1 MLETSAA
8 IYEADGSY
16 AVALFTSS
24 YCKFMDM
31 ASRNLCMTSDNEKAL
46 ACGKWLCHE
55 SCWSSAS
62 RTTVETGEPYDLRPC
77 EGGINI
83 YAVPI
88 KGFGKVIGSLN
99 FGYGSPPS
107 EDSAIGELAENYQV
121 DREKLKELVQEYKA
135 RPDYIIDAVKRFAIL
150 AAELIGKIYERK
162 KLEGN
167 LIEKE
172 QQLHAAFDFS
182 TIGIAIT
189 SVEKGWIDVN
199 DRLCRMLGYP
209 KEELT
214 RMTWVEITH
223 PEDIEPDVTLFNQVL
238 GGKMDGYEMEKRFI
252 RKNGTIIYTKLWLN
266 CRRNEDGSVRYFVVL
281 LEDISERKALE
292 EELKELTVNLQRRV
306 TEEVEKNREKDQLMY
321 EQSRHIAMGELLVNI
336 GHQWRQPLT
345 VIGLLA
351 QDVLDAYL
359 HNELSEAYIR
369 ENIKAIMDELM
380 GLSKT
385 IDNFKSYYIADS
397 QKTTNKIVD
406 EINNTLSLIDG
417 YFRSKG
423 VKIYKEFAEGLT
435 VNLFPNEFSQVI
447 LNILSN
453 IKDVF
458 EERCITDGT
467 IKIKTCKEPDTDKT
481 VITISD
487 NGGGVSEDII
497 GKIFDPYFT
506 TKHKSRGTGLGL
518 YFARV
523 IIEKSMKGS
532 ITARN
537 VNGGCEFRIEI

>member
-24 YCKFMDM
+24 YCKFLDM
-31 ASRNLCMTSDNEKAL
+31 ASRNLCMTADNAEAL
-46 ACGKWLCHE
+46 ACGKWLCHQ
-55 SCWSSAS
+55 SCWTSAS
-62 RTTVETGEPYDLRPC
+62 RITIETGDSYDLRPC

-107 EDSAIGELAENYQV
+107 EDSAIGELAEKYQV
-121 DREKLKELVQEYKA
+121 DREKLKELARGYKA
-135 RPDYIIDAVKRFAIL
+135 RPDYIIEAVKRFAVL
-150 AAELIGKIYERK
+150 AAELIGEIYERK

-167 LIEKE
+167 LTEKE

-182 TIGIAIT
+182 TIAIAIT

-199 DRLCRMLGYP
+199 NRLCQMLGYP
-209 KEELT
+209 KDELMK
-214 RMTWVEITH
+214 MTWIEITH
-223 PEDIEPDVTLFNQVL
+223 PEDIEPDVALFNQVL
-238 GGKMDGYEMEKRFI
+238 DGKMDGYEMEKRFI
-252 RKNGTIIYTKLWLN
+252 RKDDTILYTKLWLN
-266 CRRNEDGSVRYFVVL
+266 CRRNEDESVRYCVAL
-281 LEDISERKALE
+281 IEDISERKALE
-292 EELKELTVNLQRRV
+292 EELNELTVNLKRRV
-306 TEEVEKNREKDQLMY
+306 KEEVERNREKDQLMY

-345 VIGLLA
+345 VVGLLA
-351 QDVLDAYL
+351 QDILDAYL
-359 HNELSEAYIR
+359 YNELNEAYIR
-369 ENIKAIMDELM
+369 ENIKSITDELM

-385 IDNFKSYYIADS
+385 IDNFKSYYITDPK
-397 QKTTNKIVD
+397 KTKSRIED

-417 YFRSKG
+417 YFRIKG

-435 VNLFPNEFSQVI
+435 VNLFPNEFAQVI
-447 LNILSN
+447 LNILNN

-458 EERCITDGT
+458 EERCINDGT
-467 IKIKTCKEPDTDKT
+467 IKIKTYKEPNTDKA

-537 VNGGCEFRIEI
+537 VNGGCELRIEI